1 MKHVFLSDQGQVR
14 PYNEDAGG
22 VILREDG
29 QTLYVIADG
38 MGGHNAGDIA
48 SKMVIDYFM
57 REWPKQ
63 SRLTRINEAEQY
75 LIQAIQSVNK
85 EIYDKATENK
95 AFRGMGTTVVLVVVI
110 EETAVIA
117 HVGDSRCYKLSQHQ
131 LRQLTSDH
139 SLVNALVHAGEITPD
154 EAAVH
159 PKKNVLTRAVGTDMP
174 VDVEVTM
181 VNCENN
187 DRLLL
192 CTDGLTNKL
201 SDERIQAILN
211 QHADLYV
218 AAEQLINEAN
228 ERGGEDNISL
238 VLLAYDAGGETS
250 C

>member
-38 MGGHNAGDIA
+38 MGGHNAGDVA

-63 SRLTRINEAEQY
+63 SSLTRINEAEQY

-95 AFRGMGTTVVLVVVI
+95 AFRGMGTTVVLVVVV

-159 PKKNVLTRAVGTDMP
+159 PKKNVLTRAVGTDML

-181 VNCENN
+181 VTCDNN

-201 SDERIQAILN
+201 TDERIQSILN
-211 QHADLYV
+211 QHADLHV

-238 VLLAYDAGGETS
+238 VLLSYDAGGEAS
-250 C
+250 